1 MDNEVAR
8 WLQESGRRREPP
20 RSQETPALHG
30 GMEPATAGGVP
41 RGSLFD
47 VLRRPALLGV
57 LALAYLQYFFADTA
71 LKISSLHSIIFF
83 IVQ

>member
-1 MDNEVAR
+1 MDEAVD
-8 WLQESGRRREPP
+8 
-20 RSQETPALHG
+20 
-30 GMEPATAGGVP
+30 PATTRRAAP
-41 RGSLFD
+41 GSLLD